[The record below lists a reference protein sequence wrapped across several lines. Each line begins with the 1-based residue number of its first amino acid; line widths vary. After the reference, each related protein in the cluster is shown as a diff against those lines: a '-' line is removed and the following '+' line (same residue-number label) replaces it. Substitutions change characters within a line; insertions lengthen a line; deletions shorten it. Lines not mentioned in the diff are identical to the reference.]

1 MVDAATH
8 YLGQIDPQEQ
18 ARKGPFIAEQTVL
31 TDAAPN
37 EDRERLSRLELT
49 FASRDGQTYLA
60 DALTTSPLKVVRPFA
75 LGDGRVLLQL
85 LNVGPGL
92 LAGDCYE
99 LNIHVKTGAKV
110 VLVNQSATKL
120 HRTPPGRWAQQR
132 LHVTLEPGA
141 DLELYPGL
149 TIPFSD
155 SDTRFET
162 TVQLAGNA
170 RFAVLE
176 LFAMGRVRRGEAFA
190 FRRLSSRLRVVQD
203 GRLVYADGLE
213 LSPEI
218 ARHTGL
224 TDGFTYLASGFWRW
238 DVPWPELAQPD
249 VQAVTGLCGPER
261 GYLRALGRDG
271 LELTK
276 SVRAQLGAWQQE
288 RGVTPLPFERLL
300 L

>member
-1 MVDAATH
+1 M
-8 YLGQIDPQEQ
+8 
-18 ARKGPFIAEQTVL
+18 

-37 EDRERLSRLELT
+37 EGRERLSRLELT

-60 DALTTSPLKVVRPFA
+60 DALTTSPLKIIRPFG
-75 LGDGRVLLQL
+75 LGNGRVLLQL

-92 LAGDCYE
+92 LAGDRYE
-99 LNIHVKTGAKV
+99 LNVTVKAGAKV
-110 VLVNQSATKL
+110 ALVNQSATKL
-120 HRTPPGRWAQQR
+120 HRALPGRWAQQT

-149 TIPFSD
+149 TIPFAD

-162 TVQLAGNA
+162 TVQLSGDA

-176 LFAMGRVRRGEAFA
+176 LFAMGRVQRGEAFS

-213 LSPEI
+213 LNPEN

-238 DVPWPELAQPD
+238 DVPWPDLVQTEI
-249 VQAVTGLCGPER
+249 QAVTGLCGPER
-261 GYLRALGRDG
+261 GYLRAFGRDG

-276 SVRAQLGAWQQE
+276 SVRAQLGAWQRE